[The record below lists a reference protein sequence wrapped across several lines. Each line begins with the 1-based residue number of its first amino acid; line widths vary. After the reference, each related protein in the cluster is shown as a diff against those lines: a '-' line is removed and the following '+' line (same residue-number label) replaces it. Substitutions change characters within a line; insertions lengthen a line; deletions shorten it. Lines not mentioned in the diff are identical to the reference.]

1 MARPARC
8 LRCDDILDE
17 LTPDGS
23 RVCWVCV
30 IEWQAAEAR
39 MISDLGLRAC
49 CSTPRRGHPISIP
62 ILGRSTAQ
70 HEIMAV
76 PTEEEMM
83 KRKVAA
89 ILAVAAG
96 GGVANI
102 WDWGDRH

>member
-39 MISDLGLRAC
+39 FHYPAKNG
-49 CSTPRRGHPISIP
+49 
-62 ILGRSTAQ
+62 
-70 HEIMAV
+70 V
-76 PTEEEMM
+76 PAHDEFEC
-83 KRKVAA
+83 
-89 ILAVAAG
+89 
-96 GGVANI
+96 
-102 WDWGDRH
+102 D

>member
-39 MISDLGLRAC
+39 MISDLGPSGMLFHP
-49 CSTPRRGHPISIP
+49 TPRAPN
-62 ILGRSTAQ
+62 Q
-70 HEIMAV
+70 HSDPGPFYGSA
-76 PTEEEMM
+76 
-83 KRKVAA
+83 
-89 ILAVAAG
+89 
-96 GGVANI
+96 
-102 WDWGDRH
+102 